1 MSFESENKNVEK
13 IIVSNK
19 TYYLVGT
26 SHISEN
32 SVKLVK
38 EVIERVQPDTV
49 SIELDK
55 KRYEKYTNSNQWGNT
70 DIIKI
75 IKEKKLVVLIS
86 NIVYSAYQ
94 KKISKY

>member
-70 DIIKI
+70 DIIKLL
-75 IKEKKLVVLIS
+75 KKKISCS
-86 NIVYSAYQ
+86 NIQYCLQCIS

>member
-1 MSFESENKNVEK
+1 MEENYLSFESENKNVEK

-55 KRYEKYTNSNQWGNT
+55 KDMKNTLTLTNGEIQ
-70 DIIKI
+70 I
-75 IKEKKLVVLIS
+75 
-86 NIVYSAYQ
+86 
-94 KKISKY
+94 

>member
-13 IIVSNK
+13 IVVSNK

-38 EVIERVQPDTV
+38 EVIKRVQPDTV

-55 KRYEKYTNSNQWGNT
+55 KDMKNTLTLTNGEIQ
-70 DIIKI
+70 I
-75 IKEKKLVVLIS
+75 
-86 NIVYSAYQ
+86 
-94 KKISKY
+94 

>member
-55 KRYEKYTNSNQWGNT
+55 KDMKNTLTLTNGEIQ
-70 DIIKI
+70 I
-75 IKEKKLVVLIS
+75 
-86 NIVYSAYQ
+86 
-94 KKISKY
+94 

>member
-1 MSFESENKNVEK
+1 MGQVTFP
-13 IIVSNK
+13 
-19 TYYLVGT
+19 
-26 SHISEN
+26 EN

-75 IKEKKLVVLIS
+75 IKEKKKLVVLIS

>member
-32 SVKLVK
+32 SVGSVAK
-38 EVIERVQPDTV
+38 
-49 SIELDK
+49 S
-55 KRYEKYTNSNQWGNT
+55 
-70 DIIKI
+70 
-75 IKEKKLVVLIS
+75 
-86 NIVYSAYQ
+86 Q
-94 KKISKY
+94 KGH

>member
-13 IIVSNK
+13 IVVSNK

-55 KRYEKYTNSNQWGNT
+55 KDMKNTLTLTNGEIQ
-70 DIIKI
+70 I
-75 IKEKKLVVLIS
+75 
-86 NIVYSAYQ
+86 
-94 KKISKY
+94 

>member
-13 IIVSNK
+13 IVVSNK

-38 EVIERVQPDTV
+38 EVIKRVQPDTV

-75 IKEKKLVVLIS
+75 IKEK
-86 NIVYSAYQ
+86 N
-94 KKISKY
+94 